1 MTIEELNYCL
11 KYFYTSERKQDGT
24 CCETVS
30 PKSIRSTID
39 RFLHVNTNSERFL
52 ILQVVKKNS

>member
-24 CCETVS
+24 CCETAS

-39 RFLHVNTNSERFL
+39 RFLHLVRVCKHKLREVSHFTGC
-52 ILQVVKKNS
+52 